1 MSIFHTMFY
10 VTIAGDCP
18 TKRFL
23 DALAPKMRGRIN
35 MIKFDDYRDE
45 QLKDPEFRKEYDA
58 MQPEMDVIRALIDA
72 RNEQNLTQKELAERT
87 GIHQSDISKIEQGVR
102 NPSLRLLQKLA
113 DGMGMVLRIQFIPKN
128 EINPLKH

>member
-1 MSIFHTMFY
+1 
-10 VTIAGDCP
+10 
-18 TKRFL
+18 
-23 DALAPKMRGRIN
+23 

-72 RNEQNLTQKELAERT
+72 RNEQNLTQKELAKRT